1 MPDFFTQQRQA
12 NQQLMNQIL
21 PYIIKQ
27 RLDQQAQQ
35 QQMQQIQPILKQ
47 FQQGQG
53 QQGGFQF
60 RPTIKAG
67 PVTFTGISPLEQQRE
82 ERIRQEQLRRQ
93 ERFRYTQMLS
103 QGGGVGEDQLLDF
116 QNFMNFDLRPQLE
129 AGRGEPY
136 IDPSTGRRR
145 WRVLSDNEWSNKVTQ
160 GKFSPTEIEHLQT
173 MKAEHRAWQNVLQR
187 LQQIDISPA
196 TIGKMS
202 FQTVQS
208 PIGPLSLPARFNLIG
223 QYNKDPRYTAVKRDI
238 ELAFQ
243 HFRKRV
249 TGAQASDRELRM
261 LRPLLAD
268 LRDRPEVF
276 FATINNALQNVEIAF
291 NDRMDIYQR
300 AGRNISKFQNFFQQP
315 NQQMFQQQSQPV
327 MQQPNMQQPRQQNP
341 RAVNPQTGEVL
352 ELINNRWQ
360 KVK

>member
-1 MPDFFTQQRQA
+1 MANFFEQQRQA
-12 NQQLMNQIL
+12 NQQLMGQIL

-35 QQMQQIQPILKQ
+35 QQMQQVMPMLKQ
-47 FQQGQG
+47 FQQGQGMGQGG

-67 PVTFTGISPLEQQRE
+67 PVTFTGISPFQQQRE

-103 QGGGVGEDQLLDF
+103 QGGGVDERQLLDF

-136 IDPSTGRRR
+136 IDPQGKRR
-145 WRVLSDNEWSNKVTQ
+145 WRVLSDNEWSGKVTQ

-187 LQQIDISPA
+187 LQEIGISPA
-196 TIGKMS
+196 SIGKMS

-223 QYNKDPRYTAVKRDI
+223 QYSKDPRYTAVKRDI

-276 FATINNALQNVEIAF
+276 FATINNAKQNIERAF
-291 NDRMDIYQR
+291 EDRMNIYQR
-300 AGRNISKFQNFFQQP
+300 VGRDTSRFQGFFQQP
-315 NQQMFQQQSQPV
+315 GQQTFQQPGQPQIQQQNFQQPIQQNQQQTQPLQIFSIQQI
-327 MQQPNMQQPRQQNP
+327 
-341 RAVNPQTGEVL
+341 G
-352 ELINNRWQ
+352 
-360 KVK
+360 K